1 MPCNVFPTLKSS
13 QFGSTVFLRLQMST
27 IVLQYMITLKYFPK
41 IPVQELTHVGL
52 DRAGPTSSVIP
63 QAPENSFLVVR
74 VTMLEEG
81 METNQPEC
89 SSLYVFVTV
98 RVSHYT
104 SPHPLPQVE
113 QTTTGM

>member
-63 QAPENSFLVVR
+63 QEPENSFLVVR
-74 VTMLEEG
+74 VMMLEEG

-89 SSLYVFVTV
+89 LSLYVFVTV
-98 RVSHYT
+98 RVSHYM

-113 QTTTGM
+113 QTSTGM